1 MDRQLKL
8 EASTFSTSRRWTA
21 NFGVDANAVP
31 DPMGD
36 EFQWLTL
43 STGFTTDSWWLPGM
57 RIGYRQ
63 NLAGT
68 KLRYLGIGATAF
80 KIVNIDISS
89 ALDTVKIDDVTL
101 PRGLMASIGFQ
112 IAW

>member
-1 MDRQLKL
+1 MS
-8 EASTFSTSRRWTA
+8 A
-21 NFGVDANAVP
+21 
-31 DPMGD
+31 
-36 EFQWLTL
+36 
-43 STGFTTDSWWLPGM
+43 GFTTDSWWIPGA

-68 KLRYLGIGATAF
+68 EVKYIGIGLTAF

-89 ALDTVKIDDVTL
+89 ALDTVSIEGTTL
-101 PRGLMASIGFQ
+101 SRGLMTSIGFQ